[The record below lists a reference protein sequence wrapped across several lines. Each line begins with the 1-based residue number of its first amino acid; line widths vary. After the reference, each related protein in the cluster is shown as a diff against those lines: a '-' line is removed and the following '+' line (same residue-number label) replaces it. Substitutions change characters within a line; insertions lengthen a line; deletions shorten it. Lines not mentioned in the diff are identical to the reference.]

1 MFIQGVT
8 TCCALNLQPCIRFSR
23 DNTLIC
29 EKIVDFRAI
38 GDIMLDLRFLSFFS
52 ALMLFWQF
60 FRQRTIKSPMSAPF
74 LDFRNLPDF
83 CRFRRF
89 FGLERR
95 ILRNLRFCR
104 QSRVPPWFS
113 KKIEIARSFWMELF
127 RFFVKILPKS
137 RFCRKNPAFSFR
149 PWLPLEK
156 TEMEEFGGFF

>member
-1 MFIQGVT
+1 
-8 TCCALNLQPCIRFSR
+8 
-23 DNTLIC
+23 
-29 EKIVDFRAI
+29 
-38 GDIMLDLRFLSFFS
+38 MLDLRFLSFFS

-113 KKIEIARSFWMELF
+113 KKIEDL
-127 RFFVKILPKS
+127 RFFLIGFFCFSAEIALKS
-137 RFCRKNPAFSFR
+137 WFCREISAFSCCDRLAYIFHGNPRKKRNLGKSYFAIFAIFTDEPLDR
-149 PWLPLEK
+149 PMSNLEK
-156 TEMEEFGGFF
+156 RLIWYFSYI